1 MRWMCKNGSS
11 PENNTF
17 VPRDVREGRLFH
29 RVIRISSP
37 ILTAF
42 ADVARFFRPRVKY
55 HMSDEDRQPSTSRE
69 SPNSKDDGGRDQA
82 TVALDLE
89 KEQTRLLKHAKKCG
103 FARIKGIGGLT
114 SVDHVMRSYHI
125 VLGRPNKSFEV
136 DVSLGDTMNVSR
148 KHGEIYYDFE
158 KKGFFLRVLGKNG
171 IQVDGTLVSPSDPG
185 GGVVELSSK
194 TWLHVT
200 SREEDRVVFLLPRRR
215 RQFKRP
221 RPGAE
226 GDDGAEGERDGSETA

>member
-1 MRWMCKNGSS
+1 
-11 PENNTF
+11 
-17 VPRDVREGRLFH
+17 
-29 RVIRISSP
+29 
-37 ILTAF
+37 
-42 ADVARFFRPRVKY
+42 
-55 HMSDEDRQPSTSRE
+55 MSDEDRQPSTSRE

-89 KEQTRLLKHAKKCG
+89 KEQARLLKHAKKCG